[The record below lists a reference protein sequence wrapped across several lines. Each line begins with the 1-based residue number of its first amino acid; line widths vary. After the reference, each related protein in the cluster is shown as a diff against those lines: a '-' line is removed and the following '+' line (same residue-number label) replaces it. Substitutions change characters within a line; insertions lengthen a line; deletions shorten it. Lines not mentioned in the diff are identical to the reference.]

1 MTTKKFLDKKLSELR
16 KKGGDMSTKDVIDKV
31 ILATL
36 GAWIMTRDE
45 ADKVFED
52 LKKTTR
58 EDFINELTE
67 RSLLAKQRMEEAI
80 AERAKEVGENLNL
93 ASRENV
99 EGLEKRID
107 AMAKEMRSLESKLD
121 QLNAKRAG

>member
-52 LKKTTR
+52 LKNSTR
-58 EDFINELTE
+58 EDFIKELTE
-67 RSLLAKQRMEEAI
+67 RSFQAKKRVEEAVS
-80 AERAKEVGENLNL
+80 ERAKEMLESLDS
-93 ASRENV
+93 ASQEHMNN
-99 EGLEKRID
+99 LEKRMD
-107 AMAKEMRSLESKLD
+107 VMAMEMRRMESKIDELST
-121 QLNAKRAG
+121 KRTG